1 MTIDRRAFVTWAAGG
16 AFVLAAGPL
25 ISRAGTQAPE
35 ARLSPWLRIAP
46 DGRVTLVSTVS
57 EMGQGSRT
65 GQAQI
70 LADELDVAWEMVSVE
85 MAPDTD
91 PFRVDGGLYS
101 GGSES
106 IRTRWNILR
115 AAGATARA
123 QLIAAAAARWNVPAD
138 SCAAALGR
146 VTHTPTGR
154 VLDYGALAGEAAAI
168 PPPAAPSFKAPSQRR
183 YIGKSLRT
191 LGLSDKVD
199 GAARYGIDVRLPG
212 MARATV
218 RACPMF
224 GGTLA
229 GVDEAPAMKIAGV
242 RRVVRLPTAVAVVAD
257 TTWVAFR
264 GARALDPQWTPPA
277 DPAHSGDLVQRL
289 TQALD
294 APGAEVASKPGSDP
308 ATARRAVRAS
318 FAAAARKVEATY
330 AVPYL
335 SHSPMEPMNA
345 TAVVTADRVEIH
357 APCQDITQ
365 LRTDVAKAL
374 NRPIEQV
381 SVTVTL
387 LGGGFGRRLATDYA
401 VLAALV
407 AQAHGGPVQLVWTRE
422 EDMTHDVYRPAS
434 LNRFRATLG
443 PDGLIEGY
451 EIVGATTDDVATS
464 GTGPAPYRI
473 AGFANTQ
480 TRFKAGVPV
489 GSWRS
494 VDPGITTFGRESFVD
509 ECAAA
514 AGEDPLAY
522 RRRLVGDNARARRV
536 LDAAAE
542 AIGWGAARPP
552 GTGAGLALFQGWE
565 TVISHAVEV
574 ATVDGRL
581 RVTRMVVAGDPG
593 TVINPD
599 QVRAQWEGGA
609 LMGLS
614 AAMGEAMTFSGGA
627 AEQKNFDAYKLL
639 RMAAAPTV
647 EVLLFETP
655 SAPIGGVGEPP
666 VPGAAAALGNAVF
679 AATGQRIRTLPFSA
693 HGLFA

>member
-1 MTIDRRAFVTWAAGG
+1 
-16 AFVLAAGPL
+16 
-25 ISRAGTQAPE
+25 S
-35 ARLSPWLRIAP
+35 
-46 DGRVTLVSTVS
+46 
-57 EMGQGSRT
+57 
-65 GQAQI
+65 
-70 LADELDVAWEMVSVE
+70 
-85 MAPDTD
+85 
-91 PFRVDGGLYS
+91 
-101 GGSES
+101 
-106 IRTRWNILR
+106 
-115 AAGATARA
+115 
-123 QLIAAAAARWNVPAD
+123 
-138 SCAAALGR
+138 
-146 VTHTPTGR
+146 
-154 VLDYGALAGEAAAI
+154 
-168 PPPAAPSFKAPSQRR
+168 
-183 YIGKSLRT
+183 
-191 LGLSDKVD
+191 
-199 GAARYGIDVRLPG
+199 
-212 MARATV
+212 
-218 RACPMF
+218 
-224 GGTLA
+224 
-229 GVDEAPAMKIAGV
+229 
-242 RRVVRLPTAVAVVAD
+242 
-257 TTWVAFR
+257 
-264 GARALDPQWTPPA
+264 
-277 DPAHSGDLVQRL
+277 
-289 TQALD
+289 
-294 APGAEVASKPGSDP
+294 
-308 ATARRAVRAS
+308 
-318 FAAAARKVEATY
+318 
-330 AVPYL
+330 PYL

-345 TAVVTADRVEIH
+345 TALVTADRVEIH

-365 LRTDVAKAL
+365 LRIDVAKAL
-374 NRPIEQV
+374 GRPVEQV
-381 SVTVTL
+381 SVSVTL

-434 LNRFRATLG
+434 LNRFRASLG

-451 EIVGATTDDVATS
+451 EIVGATTDDVANG

-494 VDPGITTFGRESFVD
+494 VDAGITTFGRESFVD

-522 RRRLVGDNARARRV
+522 RRRLVGDNPRVRRV

-552 GTGAGLALFQGWE
+552 GTGVGLALFKGWE
-565 TVISHAVEV
+565 TVICHAVEV
-574 ATVDGRL
+574 APLDGRL
-581 RVTRMVVAGDPG
+581 RATRMVVAGDPG

-599 QVRAQWEGGA
+599 QVRAQWQGGA

-627 AEQKNFDAYKLL
+627 AEHRNFDAYRLL
-639 RMAAAPTV
+639 RMAAAPTI

-679 AATGQRIRTLPFSA
+679 AATGQRIRSLPFSA